1 MKTTEHPPTETGPRQ
16 PRMPRE
22 VAMRL
27 AETEYQRFLDLLGS
41 LSPEDWG
48 KATECPPW
56 DVRAMAGHTTGMAR
70 MASGLK
76 ETLRQSLVSK
86 RRGGNPLDALTA
98 LQVEE
103 QADLTEDQLVA
114 RFAEIGPRAA
124 RGRRRTPALVRGM
137 KLPDPQD
144 VGGRIERWTNGYL
157 IDTILT
163 RDPWMHRM
171 DICRA
176 TGRAPV
182 LTPEHDGVL
191 VADVVEE
198 WADRHARPFQLHL
211 TGAVGGSFS
220 RGDGGPELAMDAVD
234 FCRVLSGRT
243 ADHPV
248 THDLL
253 DVAVPF

>member
-1 MKTTEHPPTETGPRQ
+1 
-16 PRMPRE
+16 
-22 VAMRL
+22 V
-27 AETEYQRFLDLLGS
+27 
-41 LSPEDWG
+41 
-48 KATECPPW
+48 
-56 DVRAMAGHTTGMAR
+56 
-70 MASGLK
+70 
-76 ETLRQSLVSK
+76 VSK
-86 RRGGNPLDALTA
+86 RRGGVPLDALTA

-103 QADLTEDQLVA
+103 HAGLATRELLD
-114 RFAEIGPRAA
+114 RFAAIAPRAV
-124 RGRRRTPALVRGM
+124 RGRRRTPALVRRM

-144 VGGRIERWTNGYL
+144 VAGRIERWTNGYL

-176 TGRAPV
+176 TGHTPV

-198 WADRHARPFQLHL
+198 WAERHGRPYHLHL
-211 TGAVGGSFS
+211 TGVAGGSFS
-220 RGDGGPELAMDAVD
+220 QGGGGPALTLDAID
-234 FCRVLSGRT
+234 FCRALSGRT
-243 ADHPV
+243 TSDPV